1 MNIEYKKVTL
11 TLVLSFISFVSAA
24 QNWVVDM
31 EEAKQIAT
39 ESDRKILLVFQ
50 GSDWC
55 APCIKLDKE
64 VWSTEIFQNYAE
76 EHFVLLQ
83 ADFPRKKANKLPKAQ
98 QEKNNALA
106 EKYNSQGFFPLV
118 VVMDNSGKVLG
129 EMGYKKMLVEDYIKL
144 LSWF

>member
-1 MNIEYKKVTL
+1 MKIEYKKVTL
-11 TLVLSFISFVSAA
+11 TLVLALISLVSAA
-24 QNWVVDM
+24 QSWVVDID
-31 EEAKQIAT
+31 EAKQIAT

-64 VWSTEIFQNYAE
+64 VWSTEFFQNYAE

-83 ADFPRKKANKLPKAQ
+83 ADFPRKKANKLPGAQ

-129 EMGYKKMLVEDYIKL
+129 ETGYKKMPVEDYTKL
-144 LSWF
+144 LSSF